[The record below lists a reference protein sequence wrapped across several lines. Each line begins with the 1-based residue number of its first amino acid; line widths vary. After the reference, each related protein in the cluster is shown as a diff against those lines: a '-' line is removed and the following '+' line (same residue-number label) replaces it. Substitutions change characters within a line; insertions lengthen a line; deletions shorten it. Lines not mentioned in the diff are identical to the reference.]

1 MAPGLTENVGLR
13 APTAVVPLKSEAGH
27 NKENLIG
34 YKYEKDHE
42 IKGTDK
48 LPPATYPEYLPVW
61 DNETERYAPLELF
74 EHYDHGKDADASF
87 PDLFPQG
94 QADIDEITPFIGSE
108 VKGVQLSQLSDKGKD
123 QLALY
128 VAQRRVVAFRDQD
141 FASRPIQ
148 EVVDYAGYFG
158 RHHIHQTSGAPKG
171 FPEVH
176 LVHRGADDRTG
187 AKFLEQRTNSITWHS
202 DVTFEKQPPG
212 TTFLYFLD
220 GPTTGGDTLFG
231 DMAQAYKRLSP
242 EFQKRLH
249 GLKAVHSGVE
259 QVNASLNGGGI
270 ARRNPVTSEHP
281 IVRTHPVTGEKALY
295 VNPQF
300 TRYIVGYKKEESD
313 YLLKFL
319 YDHIALSQDTQARVR
334 WRAGTVVV
342 WDVSHGS
349 HRNSTEETFS
359 NLMQNRLA
367 CHSAVF
373 DWEDGQR
380 RHIARLTP
388 QAEQP
393 YETPFDG

>member
-13 APTAVVPLKSEAGH
+13 DATFKVAHKTDAGH

-34 YKYEKDHE
+34 YKYEKDPE
-42 IKGTDK
+42 LKGTDK
-48 LPPATYPEYLPVW
+48 IAPAAYPNYLPVW
-61 DNETERYAPLELF
+61 DNETARYPPLTLF
-74 EHYDHGKDADASF
+74 EHYDHGKDADPTF
-87 PDLFPQG
+87 PDLFPKDGPAQVD
-94 QADIDEITPFIGSE
+94 QITPSIGSE
-108 VKGVQLSQLSDKGKD
+108 IHNVQLSKLSQAGKD

-141 FASRPIQ
+141 FASLPIQ
-148 EVVDYAGYFG
+148 EAVDWAGYFG

-171 FPEVH
+171 FPEIH
-176 LVHRGADDRTG
+176 LVFRGADDRTG
-187 AKFLEQRTNSITWHS
+187 ANFLAQRTNTITWHS

-212 TTFLYFLD
+212 TTFLYVLD
-220 GPTTGGDTLFG
+220 GPTTGGDTLFA
-231 DMAQAYKRLSP
+231 DMVQAYKRLSP

-249 GLKAVHSGVE
+249 GLKAIHSGVE

-270 ARRNPVTSEHP
+270 ARRDPVVSEHP

-300 TRYIVGYKKEESD
+300 TRSIVGYKKEESD

-319 YDHIALSQDTQARVR
+319 YDHIALSQDLQARVR
-334 WRAGTVVV
+334 WKSGTVVV
-342 WDVSHGS
+342 WD
-349 HRNSTEETFS
+349 
-359 NLMQNRLA
+359 NRVA
-367 CHSAVF
+367 SHSAVF

-393 YETPFDG
+393 YETPYEG